1 MRSNQRSQEMIARAR
16 RRIPGVTQ
24 LLSKHPDRFAPGAWP
39 GYYDR
44 AKGAEVWDLDG
55 NRYVDM
61 SIGGI
66 GANVLGY
73 ADPDVD
79 AAVCDAIARGSS
91 SSLNCSEEV
100 TLADLL
106 CELHPWAEQVRLARG
121 GGEAM
126 AIAVRIARAKTGRDV
141 VAFCGYHGWHDWYLA
156 ANLGA
161 ADALSPHLMAGLD
174 PAGVPKALAGT
185 AFPFRYNQL
194 DELDTIIRE
203 HGRSLAAIIMEPI
216 RSTQPAPGFLDGV
229 RQRADATGAVLVVDE
244 VSSGFRLTTGGAHLT
259 LDYTPDIAV
268 FSKAMGNG
276 YPIAA
281 VIGTASVMAAAERS
295 FISSTMW
302 TERIGPVAAIATIQK
317 HRATSAADHLMAI
330 GREVQDGWRAIAARH
345 GVAIEVGGIP
355 PLSHFSFTH
364 PDAQALKA
372 LFITRMLDRGF
383 LASLSFYAML
393 AHTRVHVR
401 AYLDAADAV
410 FAVLADAIRSGDVL
424 ARIGNRPAVAGFGR
438 LT

>member
-1 MRSNQRSQEMIARAR
+1 MIARAR

-24 LLSKHPDRFAPGAWP
+24 LLSKHPDRFAPGVWP

-44 AKGAEVWDLDG
+44 ASGAEVWDLDG
-55 NRYVDM
+55 NRYIDM

-79 AAVCDAIARGSS
+79 AAVRDAIARGSS
-91 SSLNCSEEV
+91 SSLNCPEEIV
-100 TLADLL
+100 LADRL
-106 CELHPWAEQVRLARG
+106 CELHPWAEQVRFARC

-126 AIAVRIARAKTGRDV
+126 AIAVRIARARTGRDV
-141 VAFCGYHGWHDWYLA
+141 IAFCGYHGWHDWYLA

-161 ADALSPHLMAGLD
+161 ADALSPHLMAGLE
-174 PAGVPKALAGT
+174 PTGVPKALAGT

-194 DELDTIIRE
+194 AELDAIIAA
-203 HGRSLAAIIMEPI
+203 HGRELAAIVIEPI
-216 RSTQPAPGFLDGV
+216 RSAQPDPGFLDGV
-229 RQRADATGAVLVVDE
+229 RARADAIGAVLVVDE
-244 VSSGFRLTTGGAHLT
+244 VSAGFRLTAGGAHRVLG
-259 LDYTPDIAV
+259 LTPDIAV

-281 VIGTASVMAAAERS
+281 IIGRADVMSAAEHS

-302 TERIGPVAAIATIQK
+302 TERIGPAAALATIAK
-317 HRATSAADHLMAI
+317 FETTNAALHLNAI
-330 GREVQDGWRAIAARH
+330 GQRVQEGWRRIAAAH
-345 GVAIEVGGIP
+345 GVPVEVGGIP

-364 PDAQALKA
+364 PDKLALKA
-372 LFITRMLDRGF
+372 LFITRMLDHGF
-383 LASLSFYAML
+383 LASLNFYAML
-393 AHTRVHVR
+393 AHTIAHVD
-401 AYLDAADAV
+401 AYLAVADTV
-410 FAVLADAIRSGDVL
+410 FAEIADAIHSGNAL
-424 ARIGNRPAVAGFGR
+424 ARVDGKPAVAGFGR